1 MYKVV
6 FIRACC
12 VYFMLREIDLSN
24 FEFIEIIKDVNFW
37 FVVRNLLIMLDFWI
51 EYMGILF

>member
-12 VYFMLREIDLSN
+12 IYFMLREIDLSN
-24 FEFIEIIKDVNFW
+24 FEFIEIIEDVNFW
-37 FVVRNLLIMLDFWI
+37 FEVRYLLIMLDFWI
-51 EYMGILF
+51 EYMGILL